1 MLKYFDILY
10 KTHLVK
16 SIIDTTANNEGR
28 MNINSYIE
36 ESISSKKKI
45 LENKTI
51 TATIQKISD
60 IIIEA
65 YEQGKKVLLAGN
77 GGSAADAQ
85 HIACELVS
93 KFHFDRAALSA
104 FALTTNTSV
113 LTAIAND
120 YGYEHV
126 FSRQIQANG
135 QKGDVFIALSTSG
148 NSKNILK
155 ALDEAKLKGML
166 TVGLSGEKGSLMDEK
181 CDYLI
186 KIPSSCTPVIQES
199 HIMIGH
205 IICALVEKEIFGD
218 ED

>member
-1 MLKYFDILY
+1 M
-10 KTHLVK
+10 
-16 SIIDTTANNEGR
+16 N
-28 MNINSYIE
+28 MNIKSYIE
-36 ESISSKKKI
+36 ESINSKKKI
-45 LENKTI
+45 LNDKNTTDTI
-51 TATIQKISD
+51 KKISEV
-60 IIIEA
+60 IIKA
-65 YEQGKKVLLAGN
+65 YQNNKKVLLAGN

-120 YGYEHV
+120 YGYEHI
-126 FSRQIQANG
+126 FSRQIQANA
-135 QKGDVFIALSTSG
+135 QSGDIFIALSTSG
-148 NSKNILK
+148 NSKNIIN
-155 ALDEAKLKGML
+155 ALIEAKTKEMI
-166 TVGLSGEKGSLMDEK
+166 TVGLSGEKDSLMDK
-181 CDYLI
+181 YCDYLI

-218 ED
+218 EN

>member
-1 MLKYFDILY
+1 MY
-10 KTHLVK
+10 KKHLVK

-85 HIACELVS
+85 HM
-93 KFHFDRAALSA
+93 KQ
-104 FALTTNTSV
+104 N
-113 LTAIAND
+113 
-120 YGYEHV
+120 
-126 FSRQIQANG
+126 
-135 QKGDVFIALSTSG
+135 
-148 NSKNILK
+148 
-155 ALDEAKLKGML
+155 
-166 TVGLSGEKGSLMDEK
+166 
-181 CDYLI
+181 
-186 KIPSSCTPVIQES
+186 
-199 HIMIGH
+199 
-205 IICALVEKEIFGD
+205 
-218 ED
+218 